1 MELHKMDTNARH
13 ANFYKA
19 LEEMFR
25 GSRDTVRARLEAYT
39 PFLEAMLKTSA
50 NPRALDLGCGRGEWL
65 ELLTEKGFSPLG
77 VDLDEPMLTACR
89 ERGFDV
95 LHADAIEV
103 LSSQADSSL
112 TIVSGFHI
120 AEHLPFERLQ
130 TLVAEALRALIPG
143 GLLILETPNPENLR
157 VSTHTFHIDPTH
169 TKPLPPSLLKFMT
182 EFYGFGRSKI
192 LRLQEATEITS
203 TSIVTIEDVYSGV
216 SPDYAIVA
224 QKAGPTEL
232 TSHADQAF
240 SVDRGITS
248 EAIFGRFQ
256 RTIEALRPVDSDG
269 LSETLQEM
277 LSKQNDA
284 IIDLEREIDALK
296 NSASWR
302 LAAPMRLAARKAKWV
317 WAGLHAWATL
327 RPGSRPYRYLRK
339 FAMIARRFVLGSPFL
354 YSLSRR
360 LLKPFPGIQRRLR
373 NLLMPPELRN
383 LVSSAVPLAE
393 PLHHSA
399 HLRLAKERIDFAR
412 NYAERFDK
420 QDDCRPGRLPKLAY
434 FSPVPPEKSGIADYS
449 AQILPPFSEH
459 YEVTLISD
467 HCEISDPWLKE
478 NIAVRNIA
486 WFKQNHGNFDRIVYH
501 FGNSLLHSHMLP
513 LLRAAP
519 GVVVLH
525 DFYLGSMLAYLELYG
540 NWGPIW
546 TNSLLSSHGY
556 VSIANNG
563 DPDSIRY
570 CIDQFPANFEVIST
584 ATGVIVHNEHA
595 RRLAGSF
602 YPTYTAETWQVVP
615 LPRLIPPTSRR
626 DEARKELG
634 FSEDDVIVCT
644 FGFLG
649 PTKQN
654 DRLLDAWLSS
664 PLAHKPNC
672 KLVYV
677 GEAHD
682 DPYCHG
688 LKARV
693 QAKGHDRVS
702 ISGYVSRETYGL
714 YLDAADIAVQL
725 RTKSRGETS
734 AAVLDCMAH
743 GVPTIVN
750 ANGSMAELPD
760 DCVVSLPDD
769 FDVTEL
775 SDALLH
781 LAQNRETRCSL
792 GGRAASYTARVHTLV
807 HAAESYRD
815 AIENFYRNSE
825 TIHDHNK
832 LIAFARDL
840 QSVDDSNLTA
850 ARKLVSSTRFSRPTK
865 QILID
870 ISALRQQ
877 DLRTGIQRVV
887 RSVLGA
893 WFKGGEEGQYRIQ
906 PVYLDH
912 KDGDWRYIYAHQ
924 YSAAFVGRPHADLA
938 DSPIDVDEGDIFLG
952 LDHFAHG
959 VTEAARA
966 GLYSEM
972 KRMGA
977 SVSFV
982 VYDILPI
989 KMPELFPPISTVIH
1003 NAWLEAVA
1011 SVADQLICISQ
1022 AVADDVAAWLKENCH
1037 SRADSVEVSSWHLGA
1052 DIGSSAPTRGVPEDG
1067 SRILKT
1073 IRSHSSFLM
1082 VGTIEPRKGYSQ
1094 VVDAFERLWASG
1106 SEEILVIVGT
1116 EGWKDVPREAARSL
1130 PQLLTRLRNH
1140 PELGNRL
1147 IWLEKVS
1154 DEFLEQIYAAVSALI
1169 AASEGEGFG
1178 LPLIEAAQH
1187 KVPIIVRD
1195 IPVFREVAGDH
1206 AFYFDGKTDTELA
1219 ASIRSWIQ
1227 LRKED
1232 KHPKSDHMPW
1242 LSWAESADQ
1251 LLNAILRPVNNAP
1264 SAGAE
1269 SR

>member
-1 MELHKMDTNARH
+1 MFVSH
-13 ANFYKA
+13 AQNFEDVI
-19 LEEMFR
+19 LW
-25 GSRDTVRARLEAYT
+25 
-39 PFLEAMLKTSA
+39 
-50 NPRALDLGCGRGEWL
+50 RALKHVQGGFYIDIGAQDPIVDSVSKSFYDHGWRGIHAEATSRYAKLLREHRPDEQVIQAAIGSGQGTLTFYEIEGTGLSTGDRSIAKLHESQGRN
-65 ELLTEKGFSPLG
+65 
-77 VDLDEPMLTACR
+77 VR
-89 ERGFDV
+89 ETRV
-95 LHADAIEV
+95 EILP
-103 LSSQADSSL
+103 LSS
-112 TIVSGFHI
+112 VFEI
-120 AEHLPFERLQ
+120 AEGRDIHWLKIDVEGMEESVIESWGSASARPWIVVVEATLPNTQ
-130 TLVAEALRALIPG
+130 T
-143 GLLILETPNPENLR
+143 
-157 VSTHTFHIDPTH
+157 PTH
-169 TKPLPPSLLKFMT
+169 ESWEPRLLS
-182 EFYGFGRSKI
+182 YG
-192 LRLQEATEITS
+192 
-203 TSIVTIEDVYSGV
+203 YSFA
-216 SPDYAIVA
+216 Y
-224 QKAGPTEL
+224 
-232 TSHADQAF
+232 F
-240 SVDRGITS
+240 
-248 EAIFGRFQ
+248 
-256 RTIEALRPVDSDG
+256 DG
-269 LSETLQEM
+269 LSRFYVSNSRSELLDKFGPGPNFFDGFTLASTSNFVDSSERLTSMQSPESDKAKAD
-277 LSKQNDA
+277 LLLVKAELEA
-284 IIDLEREIDALK
+284 IKIRYAGELKSHQDTGALLHAIL
-296 NSASWR
+296 NSRSWR
-302 LAAPMRLAARKAKWV
+302 LTAPIRLAAGKAQWV
-317 WAGLHAWATL
+317 RAGLHAWATL
-327 RPGSRPYRYLRK
+327 RPGSRPYRYLRR

-354 YSLSRR
+354 YSLSRK
-360 LLKPFPGIQRRLR
+360 LLKAFPGIQRRLR
-373 NLLMPPELRN
+373 NLLLPPELRN
-383 LVSSAVPLAE
+383 LVSSTVPLAE

-399 HLRLAKERIDFAR
+399 HMRLAKERIDFAR
-412 NYAERFDK
+412 NYIDRFDK
-420 QDDCRPGRLPKLAY
+420 EDDRPPGRLPKLAY

-449 AQILPPFSEH
+449 AQILPHFSEY

-467 HCEISDPWLKE
+467 HSDISDPWLKE
-478 NIAVRNIA
+478 NMVVRDTA

-513 LLRAAP
+513 LLRSAP

-556 VSIANNG
+556 VSIANNE

-584 ATGVIVHNEHA
+584 ATGVIVHNQHA

-615 LPRLIPPTSRR
+615 LPRLIPPTSKR
-626 DEARKELG
+626 DEARKKLG

-654 DRLLDAWLSS
+654 DRLLDAWLNS
-664 PLAHKPNC
+664 PLAHQSSY

-688 LKARV
+688 LKARI
-693 QAKGHDRVS
+693 QAKGRDRVS
-702 ISGYVSRETYGL
+702 ISGYVSRETYSL

-725 RTKSRGETS
+725 RTNSRGETS

-792 GGRAASYTARVHTLV
+792 GSRAASYTARVHTLA
-807 HAAESYRD
+807 HAAKSYRD
-815 AIENFYRNSE
+815 AIETFYRNSE

-840 QSVDDSNLTA
+840 QSADDSNLNA

-906 PVYLDH
+906 PVYLDY
-912 KDGDWRYIYAHQ
+912 KDGEWRYIYAHQ
-924 YSAAFVGRPHADLA
+924 YSVAFVGRPHADLA

-972 KRMGA
+972 KRRGA

-989 KMPELFPPISTVIH
+989 RMPELFPPISTVIH

-1022 AVADDVAAWLKENCH
+1022 SVADDVAAWLKDNCH
-1037 SRADSVEVSSWHLGA
+1037 YRTNSVEVSSWHLGA
-1052 DIGSSAPTRGVPEDG
+1052 DIGSSAPTRGVPEDAT
-1067 SRILKT
+1067 RILQT

-1082 VGTIEPRKGYSQ
+1082 VGTIEPRKGYAQ

-1130 PQLLTRLRNH
+1130 PQLVSRLRNH

-1178 LPLIEAAQH
+1178 LPLIESAQH
-1187 KVPIIVRD
+1187 KVPIIARD

-1206 AFYFDGKTDTELA
+1206 AFYFDGKTGKELA

-1232 KHPKSDHMPW
+1232 KHPKSDQMPW

-1251 LLNAILRPVNNAP
+1251 LLNAILHPVKNAP

-1269 SR
+1269 SQ